1 MIDPP
6 KRTGYCLT
14 YDAELLYDNWRDI
27 GGCSCH
33 TGCTPCSSCHNEGHP
48 ISLEENDEAW
58 ELDEEV
64 ENMARDNITDKSSP
78 PKSKWFN
85 GKYRVTPE
93 TSRLLQEAVFKDGGK
108 WSSSGIK
115 FFETDDTYIFVQADG
130 SMTLSS
136 CFGDFQDDFLP
147 EKQPPQPPKYES
159 EYDPDTAQPAGYTAY
174 VVFKQDFTKGALE
187 KGEYGGKAYAYICSR
202 EDYTQWV
209 GYRAFDED
217 VFAEVNVSGV
227 GKKVKVLRIEAKV
240 DPKATKSIVRILPK
254 DVDTNVKESKIETSE
269 TYYDSTGKWVV
280 PKEFAGCVLSST
292 IVNFK
297 PNDFSITKEDV
308 NMSIQRKVVE
318 VQLFDDAKGLPV
330 QDSLVVKFENVLT
343 EDDNDTT
350 IREVIMNN
358 DIKKVLVAHNMKRA
372 KVINQD
378 ILERTG
384 NSVALQP
391 VLLKDLRWKVIG

>member
-1 MIDPP
+1 M
-6 KRTGYCLT
+6 KNLRRSYL
-14 YDAELLYDNWRDI
+14 
-27 GGCSCH
+27 
-33 TGCTPCSSCHNEGHP
+33 
-48 ISLEENDEAW
+48 
-58 ELDEEV
+58 
-64 ENMARDNITDKSSP
+64 MARDNITDKSSS
-78 PKSKWFN
+78 PKSEWF
-85 GKYRVTPE
+85 GFKYKVTPE
-93 TSRLLQEAVFKDGGK
+93 TSRLLQEAVFKDGGSWGFAQQEVINTDK
-108 WSSSGIK
+108 PYLVVRKNKEITFTTDGDH
-115 FFETDDTYIFVQADG
+115 FERHVN
-130 SMTLSS
+130 
-136 CFGDFQDDFLP
+136 LP

-269 TYYDSTGKWVV
+269 TYYDSTSKWVV

-330 QDSLVVKFENVLT
+330 QDSLVAKFENVLT